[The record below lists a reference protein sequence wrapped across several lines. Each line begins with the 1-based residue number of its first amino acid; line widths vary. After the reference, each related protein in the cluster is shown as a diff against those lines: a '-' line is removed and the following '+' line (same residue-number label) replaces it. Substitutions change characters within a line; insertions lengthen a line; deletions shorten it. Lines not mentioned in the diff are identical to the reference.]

1 VNADIV
7 RQAYGCEFDR
17 RDPKSLHL
25 PLAALLSRLD
35 PQIRF
40 EPDAHEPTAR
50 VVRGQDGVRRMLES
64 AQEMWDAYRYE
75 LSQIEDLDEERV
87 LVCGT
92 VHARPRGNGTHLAL
106 PFANVWTLRDG
117 KAVRI
122 ESYDDRAEALAML
135 NG

>member
-7 RQAYGCEFDR
+7 RQAYGCAFDR
-17 RDPKSLHL
+17 SDPESLRL
-25 PLAALLSRLD
+25 PLVALVSRLD

-50 VVRGQDGVRRMLES
+50 VIRGQDRVRRMLES

-75 LSQIEDLDEERV
+75 LSQVEDLDGERV
-87 LVCGT
+87 LVWGT
-92 VHARPRGNGTHLAL
+92 VHARPRGNGTSLAL

-122 ESYDDRAEALAML
+122 ASYDDRAGALAAL
-135 NG
+135 DG

>member
-1 VNADIV
+1 VNANIV
-7 RQAYGCEFDR
+7 RDAFDCEFDR
-17 RDPKSLHL
+17 RRPESLRL
-25 PLAALLSRLD
+25 PVPFLSCLD

-40 EPDAHEPTAR
+40 EPDTHEPTAR
-50 VVRGQDGVRRMLES
+50 VIRGQEGVKRMLES

-75 LSQIEDLDEERV
+75 LSLVEDLDEERV

-92 VHARPRGNGTHLAL
+92 VHARPRGNGTSLAL

-122 ESYDDRAEALAML
+122 ASYDDRAGALAAL

>member
-1 VNADIV
+1 VNAHIV
-7 RQAYGCEFDR
+7 RGAYACEFDR
-17 RDPKSLHL
+17 RRPESLCL
-25 PLAALLSRLD
+25 PAPFLSCLD

-50 VVRGQDGVRRMLES
+50 VIRGQDRVRRMLES

-75 LSQIEDLDEERV
+75 LSQVEDLDEDRV

-92 VHARPRGNGTHLAL
+92 VHARPRGNGTSLAL
-106 PFANVWTLRDG
+106 PFANIWTLRDG

-122 ESYDDRAEALAML
+122 ASYDDRAGALAAL
-135 NG
+135 DG